1 MIHQGIYQSHRAKHA
16 NTYGQKRTHITKWTG
31 QGTLQK
37 IPGAKDKKRRDMQ
50 NDPSKTSSRA
60 IISESIWQRHEKKGH
75 TSENAR
81 SIQQDNHVK
90 RCWKHMQRNACRPHR
105 ESFGHPGRHHA
116 LDTRQENASGPSAKA
131 SSQARRFKKNES
143 RPSANR
149 QRYLAGDNWEGNS
162 PEDKCKEMK
171 VDRLLNDP
179 ARASS
184 IKHKSNH
191 RQLLAKPL
199 IFFSPT
205 NTWKDADPKS
215 TSVQTS
221 ISNVQRE
228 TFMV

>member
-1 MIHQGIYQSHRAKHA
+1 MLKTHAKKCVPTPSRVIWASRKTPCARHA
-16 NTYGQKRTHITKWTG
+16 
-31 QGTLQK
+31 
-37 IPGAKDKKRRDMQ
+37 
-50 NDPSKTSSRA
+50 
-60 IISESIWQRHEKKGH
+60 
-75 TSENAR
+75 
-81 SIQQDNHVK
+81 
-90 RCWKHMQRNACRPHR
+90 
-105 ESFGHPGRHHA
+105 
-116 LDTRQENASGPSAKA
+116 TRNASGPSAKA